1 MQYLRF
7 IIIFLCLIP
16 LHVNS
21 ETVDPSLS
29 ADSLYKKGISY
40 LDRANR
46 HPKKAVEYLAIASD
60 KGHIHAAYLL
70 YIFYTN
76 GVGTSIDNRKAKE
89 YLVIAAN
96 KKHPDALHT
105 LGHNYAAGIGVAKD
119 MKQAVELFKLAVKV
133 GHKHAKFD
141 YAIQLLRGEGVTKDV
156 LLAEKW
162 MLKSAE
168 DNNPMA
174 QKQLAYWY
182 RDGRE
187 GIEKSQ
193 KKSHY
198 WFKKALGNFKIAAD
212 KNNTTAQFEYAY
224 MLSNGYGTK
233 PNKTKAAKIYQVLAK
248 NNHAAAQFW
257 LGQMYARGEAVTKDM
272 NKAKELTLKSA
283 AQNFRPALKIKQ
295 RAGW

>member
-7 IIIFLCLIP
+7 IIFLCLIP
-16 LHVNS
+16 LYVNS
-21 ETVDPSLS
+21 ATIDPSLS

-46 HPKKAVEYLAIASD
+46 HPQKALEHLIIASD
-60 KGHIHAAYLL
+60 KGHIHSSYLL
-70 YIFYTN
+70 YLLYTN
-76 GVGTSIDNRKAKE
+76 GIGTTIDKRKAKE

-105 LGHNYAAGIGVAKD
+105 LGHNYAAGIGVTKD
-119 MKQAVELFKLAVKV
+119 TKQATSLFRLAAKA

-141 YAIQLLRGEGVTKDV
+141 YSIRLIRGDGVTKNV
-156 LLAEKW
+156 PLAEKW
-162 MLKSAE
+162 MLKSAH

-174 QKQLAYWY
+174 QKKIAYWY
-182 RDGRE
+182 RGGYE
-187 GIEKSQ
+187 GIEKNQ

-198 WFKKALGNFKIAAD
+198 WFKRAFDNFEIAATK
-212 KNNTTAQFEYAY
+212 KNASAQFEYAY

-233 PNKTKAAKIYQVLAK
+233 QNKAKAAKIYQALAK

-257 LGQMYARGEAVTKDM
+257 LGQMYASGEAVTKDM

-283 AQNFRPALKIKQ
+283 AQNFRPALTVKQ
-295 RAGW
+295 QAGW